1 MKKILCIC
9 SLFLLAGCLSSGPE
23 KTLENLATG
32 LSKKDSTLFL
42 AQFDMPRFAAANLH
56 NITQQNPALRTL
68 DSMSK
73 MFGIGGMDDML
84 GSILDNPAELSG
96 ELKRGVSTGE
106 LALACSEAVSPDC
119 PWVAASLRA
128 AKVKELNPTAAI
140 AQVTSP
146 TNIASWLALSKVGEA
161 WLVVGQAPLEE
172 QAAQYAMGKKLTP
185 KAPPAAPAQPQ
196 QPAPPAGSAPEKPT
210 AL

>member
-1 MKKILCIC
+1 MKKILCLC
-9 SLFLLAGCLSSGPE
+9 SLVLLAGCLSSGPE

-42 AQFDMPRFAAANLH
+42 AQFDMQRFAAANLH
-56 NITQQNPALRTL
+56 NITQQNSALRTL

-84 GSILDNPAELSG
+84 GSILDNPAELSS

-106 LALACSEAVSPDC
+106 LALACGEAVSPDC
-119 PWVAASLRA
+119 PWVATALRA
-128 AKVKELNPTAAI
+128 AKVKELSPTAAI
-140 AQVTSP
+140 AQVTTP

-161 WLVVGQAPLEE
+161 WFVVGQAPLEE
-172 QAAQYAMGKKLTP
+172 QAAQYAMGKTP
-185 KAPPAAPAQPQ
+185 AAPTAAPASPQKSAPPA
-196 QPAPPAGSAPEKPT
+196 SSTPEKPT